1 MEPKKGLSYEAYGD
15 IKGEDYVPYVPANKV
30 LPEFTVLS
38 IIIGSLLAVLF
49 GAANTYLGLLVG
61 MTVSASIPAA
71 VLATGI
77 LKGVFKRHSILE
89 SNIVQAVASSGE
101 SIAGGVIFTVPALLL
116 WGMNVSIMQI
126 VVVALL
132 GGALGILFVVPL
144 RNYLTVEEHGKLI
157 YPEGMACA
165 EVLVA
170 GDVGGSGAGI
180 VFTGMGIG
188 AVYKGLSG
196 GTALWS
202 ENPEWAIPGLKGG
215 MVGFNALASLLGVGF
230 IVGAEVGAF
239 MLAGG
244 LVAWMILIPLIAY
257 FGSGLT
263 TPIFPSTVPIAQMD
277 SWAIWS
283 KYIRYMGAGAVAT
296 GGFISLIKSLPTII
310 RSFKAAMGGLAKSGG
325 KTGIERTAQDMPV
338 SIILTGILVVFLSLL
353 FLPQVP
359 VGFVG
364 AILVLVFGFFFATV
378 SARLTGT
385 VGVSNNPVSGMT
397 IATLLFSSAILKA
410 MGVVGNPGMVTA
422 ISIGA
427 VVCVAISIAGA
438 NAQNA
443 KTAHIIGATPKFV
456 SYGMF
461 IGVIACA
468 AAVGG
473 VVLMLH
479 QTYGMGSQTLAAP
492 QATLMSLVIKGVI
505 TGTLP
510 WTLVII
516 GAVFG
521 IVIYLMGLPILPF
534 ALGLYLPIHLSAA
547 VMVGGV
553 VRAIV
558 DKKLSGQA
566 LKEKVERGVLLSSG
580 LIAGDALIGIAIAV
594 FAYLKINVAFFAKT
608 PWATNNWLAIGMF
621 ALLAIFT
628 YVYVMRGKTENAQS
642 EPKDTVK

>member
-1 MEPKKGLSYEAYGD
+1 MDDKRGLSYDAYGGG
-15 IKGEDYVPYVPANKV
+15 KGEDYVPYIAANKV
-30 LPEFTVLS
+30 LPEFTILS
-38 IIIGSLLAVLF
+38 LIIGALLAILF

-77 LKGVFKRHSILE
+77 LKGLFKRSSILE

-101 SIAGGVIFTVPALLL
+101 SIAGGIIFTIPALLL
-116 WGMNVSIMQI
+116 WGMSVSITQI
-126 VVVALL
+126 VLVSLL

-170 GDVGGSGAGI
+170 GDVGGSGASI
-180 VFTGMGIG
+180 VFTGIGVG

-196 GTALWS
+196 GTGLWG
-202 ENPEWAIPGLKGG
+202 ENPEWTIAGFKGG
-215 MVGFNALASLLGVGF
+215 MLGFNALASLLGVGF

-244 LVAWMILIPLIAY
+244 LVAWMILIPLISY
-257 FGSGLT
+257 FGAGLT
-263 TPIFPSTVPIAQMD
+263 SPIFPSTVPISQMD

-283 KYIRYMGAGAVAT
+283 KYIRYIGAGAVAT
-296 GGFISLIKSLPTII
+296 GGFISLIKSLPTIV
-310 RSFKAAMGGLAKSGG
+310 RSFRAAMGGLAKSGG
-325 KTGIERTAQDMPV
+325 KGGVVRTAKDVSV
-338 SIILTGILVVFLSLL
+338 SIVLLGTFVVFLTLL

-359 VGFVG
+359 VGFTG
-364 AILVLVFGFFFATV
+364 AILVVVFGFFFATV
-378 SARLTGT
+378 SARIVGS

-397 IATLLFSSAILKA
+397 IATLLFTSATLKA
-410 MGVVGNPGMVTA
+410 IGVVGDPGMITA

-438 NAQNA
+438 GAQNA
-443 KTAHIIGATPKFV
+443 KTAHIIGATPKYV
-456 SYGMF
+456 SYAMYV
-461 IGVIACA
+461 GVVACA

-473 VVLMLH
+473 VILMLH

-510 WTLVII
+510 WTLVIV

-521 IVIYLMGLPILPF
+521 VAIYLMGLPILPF
-534 ALGLYLPIHLSAA
+534 ALGLYLPIHLSAGI
-547 VMVGGV
+547 MVGGV

-558 DKKLSGQA
+558 DRT
-566 LKEKVERGVLLSSG
+566 LKGEVLKQKIERGVLLASG
-580 LIAGDALIGIAIAV
+580 LIAGDALIGIVIAI
-594 FAYLKINVAFFAKT
+594 FAYLKLDITVFGKNPLAS
-608 PWATNNWLAIGMF
+608 NNWFSLTMF
-621 ALLAIFT
+621 IVLAIFT
-628 YVYVMRGKTENAQS
+628 YFYVLSGKNKQDSTLQ
-642 EPKDTVK
+642 KY

>member
-1 MEPKKGLSYEAYGD
+1 MDDKRGLSYDAYGGG
-15 IKGEDYVPYVPANKV
+15 KGEDYVPYIAANKV
-30 LPEFTVLS
+30 LPEFTILS
-38 IIIGSLLAVLF
+38 LIIGALLAILF

-77 LKGVFKRHSILE
+77 LKGLFKRSSILE

-101 SIAGGVIFTVPALLL
+101 SIAGGIIFTIPALLL
-116 WGMNVSIMQI
+116 WGMSVSITQI
-126 VVVALL
+126 VLVSLL

-170 GDVGGSGAGI
+170 GDVGGSGASI
-180 VFTGMGIG
+180 VFTGIGVG

-196 GTALWS
+196 GTGLWG
-202 ENPEWAIPGLKGG
+202 ENPEWAIAGFKGG
-215 MVGFNALASLLGVGF
+215 MLGFNALASLLGVGF

-244 LVAWMILIPLIAY
+244 LVAWMILIPLISY
-257 FGSGLT
+257 FGAGLT
-263 TPIFPSTVPIAQMD
+263 SPIFPSTVPISQMD

-283 KYIRYMGAGAVAT
+283 KYIRYIGAGAVAT
-296 GGFISLIKSLPTII
+296 GGFISLIKSLPTIV
-310 RSFKAAMGGLAKSGG
+310 RSFRAAMGGLAKSGG
-325 KTGIERTAQDMPV
+325 KGGVVRTAKDVSV
-338 SIILTGILVVFLSLL
+338 SIVLLGTFVVFLTLL

-359 VGFVG
+359 VGFTG
-364 AILVLVFGFFFATV
+364 AILVVVFGFFFATV
-378 SARLTGT
+378 SARIVGS

-397 IATLLFSSAILKA
+397 IATLLFTSATLKA
-410 MGVVGNPGMVTA
+410 MGVVGDPGMITA

-438 NAQNA
+438 GAQNA
-443 KTAHIIGATPKFV
+443 KTAHIIGATPKYV
-456 SYGMF
+456 SYAMYV
-461 IGVIACA
+461 GVVACA

-473 VVLMLH
+473 VILMLH

-510 WTLVII
+510 WTLVIV

-521 IVIYLMGLPILPF
+521 VAIYLMGLPILPF
-534 ALGLYLPIHLSAA
+534 ALGLYLPIHLSAGI
-547 VMVGGV
+547 MVGGV

-558 DKKLSGQA
+558 DRT
-566 LKEKVERGVLLSSG
+566 LKGEVLKQKIERGVLLASG
-580 LIAGDALIGIAIAV
+580 LIAGDALIGIVIAI
-594 FAYLKINVAFFAKT
+594 FAYLKLDITVFGKNPLAS
-608 PWATNNWLAIGMF
+608 NNWFSLIMF
-621 ALLAIFT
+621 IVLAIFT
-628 YVYVMRGKTENAQS
+628 YFYVLSGKNKQDSTLQNT
-642 EPKDTVK
+642 K

>member
-1 MEPKKGLSYEAYGD
+1 MDDKRGLSYDAYGGG
-15 IKGEDYVPYVPANKV
+15 KGEDYVPYIAANKV
-30 LPEFTVLS
+30 LPEFTILS
-38 IIIGSLLAVLF
+38 LIIGALLAILF

-77 LKGVFKRHSILE
+77 LKGLFKRSSILE

-101 SIAGGVIFTVPALLL
+101 SIAGGIIFTIPALLL
-116 WGMNVSIMQI
+116 WGMSVSITQI
-126 VVVALL
+126 VLVSLL

-170 GDVGGSGAGI
+170 GDVGGSGASI
-180 VFTGMGIG
+180 VFTGIGVG

-196 GTALWS
+196 GTGLWG
-202 ENPEWAIPGLKGG
+202 ENPEWAIAGFKGG
-215 MVGFNALASLLGVGF
+215 MLGFNALASLLGVGF

-244 LVAWMILIPLIAY
+244 LVAWMILIPLISY
-257 FGSGLT
+257 FGAGLT
-263 TPIFPSTVPIAQMD
+263 SPIFPSTVPISQMD

-283 KYIRYMGAGAVAT
+283 KYIRYIGAGAVAT
-296 GGFISLIKSLPTII
+296 GGFISLIKSLPTIV
-310 RSFKAAMGGLAKSGG
+310 RSFRAAMGGLAKSGG
-325 KTGIERTAQDMPV
+325 KGGVVRTAKDVSV
-338 SIILTGILVVFLSLL
+338 SIVLLGTFVVFLTLL

-359 VGFVG
+359 VGFTG
-364 AILVLVFGFFFATV
+364 AILVVVFGFFFATV
-378 SARLTGT
+378 SARIVGS

-397 IATLLFSSAILKA
+397 IATLLFTSATLKA
-410 MGVVGNPGMVTA
+410 IGVVGDPGMITA

-438 NAQNA
+438 GAQNA
-443 KTAHIIGATPKFV
+443 KTAHIIGATPKYV
-456 SYGMF
+456 SYAMYV
-461 IGVIACA
+461 GVVACA

-473 VVLMLH
+473 VILMLH

-510 WTLVII
+510 WTLVIV

-521 IVIYLMGLPILPF
+521 VAIYLMGLPILPF
-534 ALGLYLPIHLSAA
+534 ALGLYLPIHLSAGI
-547 VMVGGV
+547 MVGGV

-558 DKKLSGQA
+558 DRT
-566 LKEKVERGVLLSSG
+566 LKGEVLKQKIERGVLLASG
-580 LIAGDALIGIAIAV
+580 LIAGDALIGIVIAI
-594 FAYLKINVAFFAKT
+594 FAYLKLDITVFGKNPLAS
-608 PWATNNWLAIGMF
+608 NNWFSLIMF
-621 ALLAIFT
+621 IVLAIFT
-628 YVYVMRGKTENAQS
+628 YFYVLSGKNKQDSTLQNT
-642 EPKDTVK
+642 K

>member
-1 MEPKKGLSYEAYGD
+1 MDDKRGLSYDAYGGG
-15 IKGEDYVPYVPANKV
+15 KGEDYVPYIAANKV
-30 LPEFTVLS
+30 LPEFTILS
-38 IIIGSLLAVLF
+38 LIIGALLAILF

-77 LKGVFKRHSILE
+77 LKSLFKRSSILE

-101 SIAGGVIFTVPALLL
+101 SIAGGIIFTIPALLL
-116 WGMNVSIMQI
+116 WGMSVSITQI
-126 VVVALL
+126 VLVSLL

-170 GDVGGSGAGI
+170 GDVGGSGASI
-180 VFTGMGIG
+180 VFTGIGVG

-196 GTALWS
+196 GTGLWG
-202 ENPEWAIPGLKGG
+202 ENPEWAIAGFKGG
-215 MVGFNALASLLGVGF
+215 MIGFNALASLLGVGF

-244 LVAWMILIPLIAY
+244 LVAWMILIPLISY
-257 FGSGLT
+257 FGAGLIS
-263 TPIFPSTVPIAQMD
+263 PIFPSTVPISQMD
-277 SWAIWS
+277 SWEIWS
-283 KYIRYMGAGAVAT
+283 KYIRYIGAGAVAT
-296 GGFISLIKSLPTII
+296 GGFISLIKSLPTIV
-310 RSFKAAMGGLAKSGG
+310 RSFRAAMGGLAKSGG
-325 KTGIERTAQDMPV
+325 KGGVVRTAKDVSV
-338 SIILTGILVVFLSLL
+338 SIVLLGTFVVFLTLL

-359 VGFVG
+359 VGFTG
-364 AILVLVFGFFFATV
+364 AILVVVFGFFFATV
-378 SARLTGT
+378 SARIVGS

-397 IATLLFSSAILKA
+397 IATLLFTSATLKA
-410 MGVVGNPGMVTA
+410 IGVVGDPGMITA

-438 NAQNA
+438 GAQNA
-443 KTAHIIGATPKFV
+443 KTAHIIGATPKYV
-456 SYGMF
+456 SYAMYV
-461 IGVIACA
+461 GVVACA

-473 VVLMLH
+473 VILMLH

-510 WTLVII
+510 WTLVIV

-521 IVIYLMGLPILPF
+521 VAIYLMGLPILPF
-534 ALGLYLPIHLSAA
+534 ALGLYLPIHLSAGI
-547 VMVGGV
+547 MVGGV

-558 DKKLSGQA
+558 DRT
-566 LKEKVERGVLLSSG
+566 LKGEVLKQKIERGVLLASG
-580 LIAGDALIGIAIAV
+580 LIAGDALIGIVIAI
-594 FAYLKINVAFFAKT
+594 FAYLKLDITVFGKNPLAS
-608 PWATNNWLAIGMF
+608 NNWFSLTMF
-621 ALLAIFT
+621 IVLAIFT
-628 YVYVMRGKTENAQS
+628 YFYVLSGKNKQDSTLQ
-642 EPKDTVK
+642 KY

>member
-1 MEPKKGLSYEAYGD
+1 MDDKRGLSYDAYGGG
-15 IKGEDYVPYVPANKV
+15 KGEDYVPYIAANKV
-30 LPEFTVLS
+30 LPEFTILS
-38 IIIGSLLAVLF
+38 LIIGALLAILF

-77 LKGVFKRHSILE
+77 LKSLFKRSSILE

-101 SIAGGVIFTVPALLL
+101 SIAGGIIFTIPALLL
-116 WGMNVSIMQI
+116 WGMSVSITQI
-126 VVVALL
+126 VLVSLL

-170 GDVGGSGAGI
+170 GDVGGSGASI
-180 VFTGMGIG
+180 VFTGIGVG

-196 GTALWS
+196 GTGLWG
-202 ENPEWAIPGLKGG
+202 ENPEWTIAGFKGG
-215 MVGFNALASLLGVGF
+215 MLGFNALASLLGVGF

-244 LVAWMILIPLIAY
+244 LVAWMILIPLISY
-257 FGSGLT
+257 FGAGLT
-263 TPIFPSTVPIAQMD
+263 SPIFPSTVPISQMD

-283 KYIRYMGAGAVAT
+283 KYIRYIGAGAVAT
-296 GGFISLIKSLPTII
+296 GGFISLIKSLPTIV
-310 RSFKAAMGGLAKSGG
+310 RSFRAAMGGLAKSGG
-325 KTGIERTAQDMPV
+325 KGGVVRTAKDVSV
-338 SIILTGILVVFLSLL
+338 SIVLLGTFVVFLTLL

-359 VGFVG
+359 VGFTG
-364 AILVLVFGFFFATV
+364 AILVVVFGFFFATV
-378 SARLTGT
+378 SARIVGS

-397 IATLLFSSAILKA
+397 IATLLFTSATLKA
-410 MGVVGNPGMVTA
+410 IGVVGDPGMITA

-438 NAQNA
+438 GAQNA
-443 KTAHIIGATPKFV
+443 KTAHIIGATPKYV
-456 SYGMF
+456 SYAMYV
-461 IGVIACA
+461 GVVACA

-473 VVLMLH
+473 VILMLH

-510 WTLVII
+510 WTLVIV

-521 IVIYLMGLPILPF
+521 VAIYLMGLPILPF
-534 ALGLYLPIHLSAA
+534 ALGLYLPIHLSAGI
-547 VMVGGV
+547 MVGGV

-558 DKKLSGQA
+558 DRT
-566 LKEKVERGVLLSSG
+566 LKGEVLKQKIERGVLLASG
-580 LIAGDALIGIAIAV
+580 LIAGDALIGIVIAI
-594 FAYLKINVAFFAKT
+594 FAYLKLDITVFGKNPLAS
-608 PWATNNWLAIGMF
+608 NNWFSLIMF
-621 ALLAIFT
+621 IVLAIFT
-628 YVYVMRGKTENAQS
+628 YFYVLSGKNKQDSTLQNT
-642 EPKDTVK
+642 K

>member
-1 MEPKKGLSYEAYGD
+1 MDDKRGLSYDAYGGG
-15 IKGEDYVPYVPANKV
+15 KGEDYVPYIAANKV
-30 LPEFTVLS
+30 LPEFTILS
-38 IIIGSLLAVLF
+38 LIIGALLAILF

-77 LKGVFKRHSILE
+77 LKSLFKRSSILE

-101 SIAGGVIFTVPALLL
+101 SIAGGIIFTIPALLL
-116 WGMNVSIMQI
+116 WGMSVSITQI
-126 VVVALL
+126 VLVSLL

-170 GDVGGSGAGI
+170 GDVGGSGASI
-180 VFTGMGIG
+180 VFTGIGVG

-196 GTALWS
+196 GTGLWG
-202 ENPEWAIPGLKGG
+202 ENPEWAIAGFKGG
-215 MVGFNALASLLGVGF
+215 MLGFNALASLLGVGF

-244 LVAWMILIPLIAY
+244 LVAWMILIPLISY
-257 FGSGLT
+257 FGAGLIS
-263 TPIFPSTVPIAQMD
+263 PIFPSTVPISQMD

-283 KYIRYMGAGAVAT
+283 KYIRYIGAGAVAT
-296 GGFISLIKSLPTII
+296 GGFISLIKSLPTIV
-310 RSFKAAMGGLAKSGG
+310 RSFRAAMGGLAKSGG
-325 KTGIERTAQDMPV
+325 KGGVVRTAKDVSV
-338 SIILTGILVVFLSLL
+338 SIVLLGIFVVFLTLL

-359 VGFVG
+359 VGFTG
-364 AILVLVFGFFFATV
+364 AILVVVFGFFFATV
-378 SARLTGT
+378 SARIVGS

-397 IATLLFSSAILKA
+397 IATLLFTSATLKA
-410 MGVVGNPGMVTA
+410 MGVVGDPGMITA

-438 NAQNA
+438 GAQNA
-443 KTAHIIGATPKFV
+443 KTAHIIGATPKYV
-456 SYGMF
+456 SYAMYV
-461 IGVIACA
+461 GVVACA

-473 VVLMLH
+473 VILMLH

-510 WTLVII
+510 WTLVIV

-521 IVIYLMGLPILPF
+521 VAIYLMGLPILPF
-534 ALGLYLPIHLSAA
+534 ALGLYLPIHLSAGI
-547 VMVGGV
+547 MVGGV

-558 DKKLSGQA
+558 DRT
-566 LKEKVERGVLLSSG
+566 LKGEVLKQKIERGVLLASG
-580 LIAGDALIGIAIAV
+580 LIAGDALIGIVIAI
-594 FAYLKINVAFFAKT
+594 FAYLKLDITVFGKNPLAS
-608 PWATNNWLAIGMF
+608 NNWFSLTMF
-621 ALLAIFT
+621 IVLAIFT
-628 YVYVMRGKTENAQS
+628 YFYVLSGKNKQDSTLQ
-642 EPKDTVK
+642 KY

>member
-1 MEPKKGLSYEAYGD
+1 MDDKRGLSYDAYGGG
-15 IKGEDYVPYVPANKV
+15 KGEDYVPYIAANKV
-30 LPEFTVLS
+30 LPEFTILS
-38 IIIGSLLAVLF
+38 LIIGALLAILF

-77 LKGVFKRHSILE
+77 LKSLFKRSSILE

-101 SIAGGVIFTVPALLL
+101 SIAGGIIFTIPALLL
-116 WGMNVSIMQI
+116 WGMSVSITQI
-126 VVVALL
+126 VLVSLL

-170 GDVGGSGAGI
+170 GDVGGSGASI
-180 VFTGMGIG
+180 VFTGIGVG

-196 GTALWS
+196 GTGLWG
-202 ENPEWAIPGLKGG
+202 ENPEWAIAGFKGG
-215 MVGFNALASLLGVGF
+215 MLGFNALASLLGVGF

-244 LVAWMILIPLIAY
+244 LVAWMILIPLISY
-257 FGSGLT
+257 FGAGLT
-263 TPIFPSTVPIAQMD
+263 SPIFPSTVPISQMD

-283 KYIRYMGAGAVAT
+283 KYIRYIGAGAVAT
-296 GGFISLIKSLPTII
+296 GGFISLIKSLPTIV
-310 RSFKAAMGGLAKSGG
+310 RSFRAAMGGLAKSGG
-325 KTGIERTAQDMPV
+325 KGGVVRTAKDVSV
-338 SIILTGILVVFLSLL
+338 SIVLLGTFVVFLTLL

-359 VGFVG
+359 VGFTG
-364 AILVLVFGFFFATV
+364 AILVVVFGFFFATV
-378 SARLTGT
+378 SARIVGS

-397 IATLLFSSAILKA
+397 IATLLFTSATLKA
-410 MGVVGNPGMVTA
+410 IGVVGDPGMITA

-438 NAQNA
+438 GAQNA
-443 KTAHIIGATPKFV
+443 KTAHIIGATPKYV
-456 SYGMF
+456 SYAMYV
-461 IGVIACA
+461 GVVACA

-473 VVLMLH
+473 VILMLH

-510 WTLVII
+510 WTLVIV

-521 IVIYLMGLPILPF
+521 VAIYLMGLPILPF
-534 ALGLYLPIHLSAA
+534 ALGLYLPIHLSAGI
-547 VMVGGV
+547 MVGGV

-558 DKKLSGQA
+558 DRT
-566 LKEKVERGVLLSSG
+566 LKGEVLKQKIERGVLLASG
-580 LIAGDALIGIAIAV
+580 LIAGDALIGIVIAI
-594 FAYLKINVAFFAKT
+594 FAYLKLDITVFGKNPLAS
-608 PWATNNWLAIGMF
+608 NNWFSLIMF
-621 ALLAIFT
+621 IVLAIFT
-628 YVYVMRGKTENAQS
+628 YFYVLSGKNKQDSTLQ
-642 EPKDTVK
+642 KY

>member
-1 MEPKKGLSYEAYGD
+1 MDDKRGLSYDAYGGG
-15 IKGEDYVPYVPANKV
+15 KGEDYVPYIAANKV
-30 LPEFTVLS
+30 LPEFTILS
-38 IIIGSLLAVLF
+38 LIIGALLAILF

-77 LKGVFKRHSILE
+77 LKGLFKRSSILE

-101 SIAGGVIFTVPALLL
+101 SIAGGIIFTIPALLL
-116 WGMNVSIMQI
+116 WGMSVSITQI
-126 VVVALL
+126 VLVSLL

-170 GDVGGSGAGI
+170 GDVGGSGASI
-180 VFTGMGIG
+180 VFTGIGVG

-196 GTALWS
+196 GTGLWG
-202 ENPEWAIPGLKGG
+202 ENPEWAIAGFKGG
-215 MVGFNALASLLGVGF
+215 MLGFNALASLLGVGF

-244 LVAWMILIPLIAY
+244 LVAWMILIPLISY
-257 FGSGLT
+257 FGAGLIS
-263 TPIFPSTVPIAQMD
+263 PIFPSTVPISQMD
-277 SWAIWS
+277 SWEIWS
-283 KYIRYMGAGAVAT
+283 KYIRYIGAGAVAT
-296 GGFISLIKSLPTII
+296 GGFISLIKSLPTIV
-310 RSFKAAMGGLAKSGG
+310 RSFRAAMGGLAKSGG
-325 KTGIERTAQDMPV
+325 KGGVVRTAKDVSV
-338 SIILTGILVVFLSLL
+338 SIVLLGTFVVFLTLL

-359 VGFVG
+359 VGFTG
-364 AILVLVFGFFFATV
+364 AILVVVFGFFFATV
-378 SARLTGT
+378 SARIVGS

-397 IATLLFSSAILKA
+397 IATLLFTSATLKA
-410 MGVVGNPGMVTA
+410 MGVVGDPGMITA

-438 NAQNA
+438 GAQNA
-443 KTAHIIGATPKFV
+443 KTAHIIGATPKYV
-456 SYGMF
+456 SYAMYV
-461 IGVIACA
+461 GVVACA

-473 VVLMLH
+473 VILMLH

-510 WTLVII
+510 WTLVIV

-521 IVIYLMGLPILPF
+521 VAIYLMGLPILPF
-534 ALGLYLPIHLSAA
+534 ALGLYLPIHLSAGI
-547 VMVGGV
+547 MVGGV

-558 DKKLSGQA
+558 DRT
-566 LKEKVERGVLLSSG
+566 LKGEVLKQKIERGVLLASG
-580 LIAGDALIGIAIAV
+580 LIAGDALIGIVIAI
-594 FAYLKINVAFFAKT
+594 FAYLKLDITVFGKNPLAS
-608 PWATNNWLAIGMF
+608 NNWFSLIMF
-621 ALLAIFT
+621 IVLAIFT
-628 YVYVMRGKTENAQS
+628 YFYVLSGKNKQDSTLQ
-642 EPKDTVK
+642 KY

>member
-1 MEPKKGLSYEAYGD
+1 MDDKRGLSYDAYGGG
-15 IKGEDYVPYVPANKV
+15 KGEDYVPYIAANKV
-30 LPEFTVLS
+30 LPEFTILS
-38 IIIGSLLAVLF
+38 LIIGALLAILF

-77 LKGVFKRHSILE
+77 LKGLFKRSSILE

-101 SIAGGVIFTVPALLL
+101 SIAGGIIFTIPALLL
-116 WGMNVSIMQI
+116 WGMSVSITQI
-126 VVVALL
+126 VLVSLL

-170 GDVGGSGAGI
+170 GDVGGSGASI
-180 VFTGMGIG
+180 VFTGIGVG

-196 GTALWS
+196 GTGLWG
-202 ENPEWAIPGLKGG
+202 ENPEWTIAGFKGG
-215 MVGFNALASLLGVGF
+215 MLGFNALASLLGVGF

-244 LVAWMILIPLIAY
+244 LVAWMILIPLISY
-257 FGSGLT
+257 FGAGLT
-263 TPIFPSTVPIAQMD
+263 SPIFPSTVPISQMD

-283 KYIRYMGAGAVAT
+283 KYIRYIGAGAVAT
-296 GGFISLIKSLPTII
+296 GGFISLIKSLPTIV
-310 RSFKAAMGGLAKSGG
+310 RSFRAAMGGLAKSGG
-325 KTGIERTAQDMPV
+325 KGGVVRTAKDVSV
-338 SIILTGILVVFLSLL
+338 SIVLLGIFVVFLTLL

-359 VGFVG
+359 VGFTG
-364 AILVLVFGFFFATV
+364 AILVVVFGFFFATV
-378 SARLTGT
+378 SARIVGS

-397 IATLLFSSAILKA
+397 IATLLFTSATLKA
-410 MGVVGNPGMVTA
+410 IGVVGDPGMITA

-438 NAQNA
+438 GAQNA
-443 KTAHIIGATPKFV
+443 KTAHIIGATPKYV
-456 SYGMF
+456 SYAMYV
-461 IGVIACA
+461 GVVACA

-473 VVLMLH
+473 VILMLH

-510 WTLVII
+510 WTLVIV

-521 IVIYLMGLPILPF
+521 VAIYLMGLPILPF
-534 ALGLYLPIHLSAA
+534 ALGLYLPIHLSAGI
-547 VMVGGV
+547 MVGGV

-558 DKKLSGQA
+558 DRT
-566 LKEKVERGVLLSSG
+566 LKGEVLKQKIERGVLLASG
-580 LIAGDALIGIAIAV
+580 LIAGDALIGIVIAI
-594 FAYLKINVAFFAKT
+594 FAYLKLDITVFGKNPLAS
-608 PWATNNWLAIGMF
+608 NNWFSLIMF
-621 ALLAIFT
+621 IVLAIFT
-628 YVYVMRGKTENAQS
+628 YFYVLSGKNKQDSTLQNT
-642 EPKDTVK
+642 K

>member
-1 MEPKKGLSYEAYGD
+1 MDDKRGLSYDAYGGG
-15 IKGEDYVPYVPANKV
+15 KGEDYVPYIAANKV
-30 LPEFTVLS
+30 LPEFTILS
-38 IIIGSLLAVLF
+38 LIIGALLAILF

-77 LKGVFKRHSILE
+77 LKGLFKRSSILE

-101 SIAGGVIFTVPALLL
+101 SIAGGIIFTIPALLL
-116 WGMNVSIMQI
+116 WGMSVSITQI
-126 VVVALL
+126 VLVSLL

-170 GDVGGSGAGI
+170 GDVGGSGASI
-180 VFTGMGIG
+180 VFTGIGVG

-196 GTALWS
+196 GTGLWG
-202 ENPEWAIPGLKGG
+202 ENPEWTIAGFKGG
-215 MVGFNALASLLGVGF
+215 MLGFNALASLLGVGF

-244 LVAWMILIPLIAY
+244 LVAWMILIPLISY
-257 FGSGLT
+257 FGAGLT
-263 TPIFPSTVPIAQMD
+263 SPIFPSTVPISQMD

-283 KYIRYMGAGAVAT
+283 KYIRYIGAGAVAT
-296 GGFISLIKSLPTII
+296 GGFISLIKSLPTIV
-310 RSFKAAMGGLAKSGG
+310 RSFRAAMGGLAKSGG
-325 KTGIERTAQDMPV
+325 KGGVVRTAKDVSV
-338 SIILTGILVVFLSLL
+338 SIVLLGTFVVFLTLL

-359 VGFVG
+359 VGFTG
-364 AILVLVFGFFFATV
+364 AILVVVFGFFFATV
-378 SARLTGT
+378 SARIVGS

-397 IATLLFSSAILKA
+397 IATLLFTSATLKA
-410 MGVVGNPGMVTA
+410 IGVVGDPGMITA

-438 NAQNA
+438 GAQNA
-443 KTAHIIGATPKFV
+443 KTAHIIGATPKYV
-456 SYGMF
+456 SYAMYV
-461 IGVIACA
+461 GVVACA

-473 VVLMLH
+473 VILMLH

-510 WTLVII
+510 WTLVIV

-521 IVIYLMGLPILPF
+521 VAIYLMGLPILPF
-534 ALGLYLPIHLSAA
+534 ALGLYLPIHLSAGI
-547 VMVGGV
+547 MVGGV

-558 DKKLSGQA
+558 DRT
-566 LKEKVERGVLLSSG
+566 LKGEVLKQKIERGVLLASG
-580 LIAGDALIGIAIAV
+580 LIAGDALIGIVIAI
-594 FAYLKINVAFFAKT
+594 FAYLKLDITVFGKNPLAS
-608 PWATNNWLAIGMF
+608 NNWFSLIMF
-621 ALLAIFT
+621 IVLAIFT
-628 YVYVMRGKTENAQS
+628 YFYVLSGKNKQDSTLQNT
-642 EPKDTVK
+642 K

>member
-1 MEPKKGLSYEAYGD
+1 MDDKRGLSYDAYGGG
-15 IKGEDYVPYVPANKV
+15 KGEDYVPYIAANKV
-30 LPEFTVLS
+30 LPEFTILS
-38 IIIGSLLAVLF
+38 LIIGALLAILF

-77 LKGVFKRHSILE
+77 LKSLFKRSSILE

-101 SIAGGVIFTVPALLL
+101 SIAGGIIFTIPALLL
-116 WGMNVSIMQI
+116 WGMSVSITQI
-126 VVVALL
+126 VLVSLL

-170 GDVGGSGAGI
+170 GDVGGSGASI
-180 VFTGMGIG
+180 VFTGIGVG

-196 GTALWS
+196 GTGLWG
-202 ENPEWAIPGLKGG
+202 ENPEWAIAGFKGG
-215 MVGFNALASLLGVGF
+215 MLGFNALASLLGVGF

-244 LVAWMILIPLIAY
+244 LVAWMILIPLISY
-257 FGSGLT
+257 FGAGLIS
-263 TPIFPSTVPIAQMD
+263 PIFPSTVPISQMD
-277 SWAIWS
+277 SWEIWS
-283 KYIRYMGAGAVAT
+283 KYIRYIGAGAVAT
-296 GGFISLIKSLPTII
+296 GGFISLIKSLPTIV
-310 RSFKAAMGGLAKSGG
+310 RSFRAAMGGLAKSGG
-325 KTGIERTAQDMPV
+325 KGGVVRTAKDVSV
-338 SIILTGILVVFLSLL
+338 SIVLLGIFVVFLTLL

-359 VGFVG
+359 VGFTG
-364 AILVLVFGFFFATV
+364 AILVVVFGFFFATV
-378 SARLTGT
+378 SARIVGS

-397 IATLLFSSAILKA
+397 IATLLFTSATLKA
-410 MGVVGNPGMVTA
+410 MGVVGDPGMITA

-438 NAQNA
+438 GAQNA
-443 KTAHIIGATPKFV
+443 KTAHIIGATPKYV
-456 SYGMF
+456 SYAMYV
-461 IGVIACA
+461 GVVACA

-473 VVLMLH
+473 VILMLH

-510 WTLVII
+510 WTLVIV

-521 IVIYLMGLPILPF
+521 VAIYLMGLPILPF
-534 ALGLYLPIHLSAA
+534 ALGLYLPIHLSAGI
-547 VMVGGV
+547 MVGGV

-558 DKKLSGQA
+558 DRT
-566 LKEKVERGVLLSSG
+566 LKGEVLKQKIERGVLLASG
-580 LIAGDALIGIAIAV
+580 LIAGDALIGIVIAI
-594 FAYLKINVAFFAKT
+594 FAYLKLDITVFGKNPLAS
-608 PWATNNWLAIGMF
+608 NNWFSLTMF
-621 ALLAIFT
+621 IVLAIFT
-628 YVYVMRGKTENAQS
+628 YFYVLSGKNKQDSTLQ
-642 EPKDTVK
+642 KY

>member
-1 MEPKKGLSYEAYGD
+1 MDDKRGLSYDAYGGG
-15 IKGEDYVPYVPANKV
+15 KGEDYVPYIAANKV
-30 LPEFTVLS
+30 LPEFTILS
-38 IIIGSLLAVLF
+38 LIIGALLAILF

-77 LKGVFKRHSILE
+77 LKGLFKRSSILE

-101 SIAGGVIFTVPALLL
+101 SIAGGIIFTIPALLL
-116 WGMNVSIMQI
+116 WGMSVSITQI
-126 VVVALL
+126 VLVSLL

-170 GDVGGSGAGI
+170 GDVGGSGASI
-180 VFTGMGIG
+180 VFTGIGVG

-196 GTALWS
+196 GTGLWG
-202 ENPEWAIPGLKGG
+202 ENPEWAIAGFKGG
-215 MVGFNALASLLGVGF
+215 MIGFNALASLLGVGF

-244 LVAWMILIPLIAY
+244 LVAWMILIPLISY
-257 FGSGLT
+257 FGAGLIS
-263 TPIFPSTVPIAQMD
+263 PIFPSTVPISQMD
-277 SWAIWS
+277 SWEIWS
-283 KYIRYMGAGAVAT
+283 KYIRYIGAGAVAT
-296 GGFISLIKSLPTII
+296 GGFISLIKSLPTIV
-310 RSFKAAMGGLAKSGG
+310 RSFRAAMGGLAKSGG
-325 KTGIERTAQDMPV
+325 KGGVVRTAKDVSV
-338 SIILTGILVVFLSLL
+338 SIVLLGTFVVFLTLL

-359 VGFVG
+359 VGFTG
-364 AILVLVFGFFFATV
+364 AILVVVFGFFFATV
-378 SARLTGT
+378 SARIVGS

-397 IATLLFSSAILKA
+397 IATLLFTSATLKA
-410 MGVVGNPGMVTA
+410 MGVVGDPGMITA

-438 NAQNA
+438 GAQNA
-443 KTAHIIGATPKFV
+443 KTAHIIGATPKYV
-456 SYGMF
+456 SYAMYV
-461 IGVIACA
+461 GVVACA

-473 VVLMLH
+473 VILMLH

-510 WTLVII
+510 WTLVIV

-521 IVIYLMGLPILPF
+521 VAIYLMGLPILPF
-534 ALGLYLPIHLSAA
+534 ALGLYLPIHLSAGI
-547 VMVGGV
+547 MVGGV

-558 DKKLSGQA
+558 DRT
-566 LKEKVERGVLLSSG
+566 LKGEVLKQKIERGVLLASG
-580 LIAGDALIGIAIAV
+580 LIAGDALIGIVIAI
-594 FAYLKINVAFFAKT
+594 FAYLKLDITVFGKNPLAS
-608 PWATNNWLAIGMF
+608 NNWFSLIMF
-621 ALLAIFT
+621 IVLAIFT
-628 YVYVMRGKTENAQS
+628 YFYVLSGKNKQDSTLQNT
-642 EPKDTVK
+642 K

>member
-1 MEPKKGLSYEAYGD
+1 MDDKRGLSYDAYGGG
-15 IKGEDYVPYVPANKV
+15 KGEDYVPYIAANKV
-30 LPEFTVLS
+30 LPEFTILS
-38 IIIGSLLAVLF
+38 LIIGALLAILF

-77 LKGVFKRHSILE
+77 LKGLFKRSSILE

-101 SIAGGVIFTVPALLL
+101 SIAGGIIFTIPALLL
-116 WGMNVSIMQI
+116 WGMSVSITQI
-126 VVVALL
+126 VLVSLL

-170 GDVGGSGAGI
+170 GDVGGSGASI
-180 VFTGMGIG
+180 VFTGIGVG

-196 GTALWS
+196 GTGLWG
-202 ENPEWAIPGLKGG
+202 ENPEWAIAGFKGG
-215 MVGFNALASLLGVGF
+215 MIGFNALASLLGVGF

-244 LVAWMILIPLIAY
+244 LVAWMILIPLISY
-257 FGSGLT
+257 FGAGLIS
-263 TPIFPSTVPIAQMD
+263 PIFPSTVPISQMD
-277 SWAIWS
+277 SWEIWS
-283 KYIRYMGAGAVAT
+283 KYIRYIGAGAVAT
-296 GGFISLIKSLPTII
+296 GGFISLIKSLPTIV
-310 RSFKAAMGGLAKSGG
+310 RSFRAAMGGLAKSGG
-325 KTGIERTAQDMPV
+325 KGGVVRTAKDVSV
-338 SIILTGILVVFLSLL
+338 SIVLLGIFVVFLTLL

-359 VGFVG
+359 VGFTG
-364 AILVLVFGFFFATV
+364 AILVVVFGFFFATV
-378 SARLTGT
+378 SARIVGS

-397 IATLLFSSAILKA
+397 IATLLFTSATLKA
-410 MGVVGNPGMVTA
+410 MGVVGDPGMITA

-438 NAQNA
+438 GAQNA
-443 KTAHIIGATPKFV
+443 KTAHIIGATPKYV
-456 SYGMF
+456 SYAMYV
-461 IGVIACA
+461 GVVACA

-473 VVLMLH
+473 VILMLH

-510 WTLVII
+510 WTLVIV

-521 IVIYLMGLPILPF
+521 VAIYLMGLPILPF
-534 ALGLYLPIHLSAA
+534 ALGLYLPIHLSAGI
-547 VMVGGV
+547 MVGGV

-558 DKKLSGQA
+558 DRT
-566 LKEKVERGVLLSSG
+566 LKGEVLKQKIERGVLLASG
-580 LIAGDALIGIAIAV
+580 LIAGDALIGIVIAI
-594 FAYLKINVAFFAKT
+594 FAYLKLDITVFGKNPLAS
-608 PWATNNWLAIGMF
+608 NNWFSLTMF
-621 ALLAIFT
+621 IVLAIFT
-628 YVYVMRGKTENAQS
+628 YFYVLSGKNKQDSTLQ
-642 EPKDTVK
+642 KY

>member
-1 MEPKKGLSYEAYGD
+1 MDDKRGLSYDAYGGG
-15 IKGEDYVPYVPANKV
+15 KGEDYVPYIAANKV
-30 LPEFTVLS
+30 LPEFTILS
-38 IIIGSLLAVLF
+38 LIIGALLAILF

-77 LKGVFKRHSILE
+77 LKGLFKRSSILE

-101 SIAGGVIFTVPALLL
+101 SIAGGIIFTIPALLL
-116 WGMNVSIMQI
+116 WGMSVSITQI
-126 VVVALL
+126 VLVSLL

-170 GDVGGSGAGI
+170 GDVGGSGASI
-180 VFTGMGIG
+180 VFTGIGVG

-196 GTALWS
+196 GTGLWG
-202 ENPEWAIPGLKGG
+202 ENPEWAIAGFKGG
-215 MVGFNALASLLGVGF
+215 MIGFNALASLLGVGF

-244 LVAWMILIPLIAY
+244 LVAWMILIPLISY
-257 FGSGLT
+257 FGAGLT
-263 TPIFPSTVPIAQMD
+263 SPIFPSTVPISQMD

-283 KYIRYMGAGAVAT
+283 KYIRYIGAGAVAT
-296 GGFISLIKSLPTII
+296 GGFISLIKSLPTIV
-310 RSFKAAMGGLAKSGG
+310 RSFRAAMGGLAKSGG
-325 KTGIERTAQDMPV
+325 KGGVVRTAKDVSV
-338 SIILTGILVVFLSLL
+338 SIVLLGIFVVFLTLL

-359 VGFVG
+359 VGFTG
-364 AILVLVFGFFFATV
+364 AILVVVFGFFFATV
-378 SARLTGT
+378 SARIVGS

-397 IATLLFSSAILKA
+397 IATLLFTSATLKA
-410 MGVVGNPGMVTA
+410 IGVVGDPGMITA

-438 NAQNA
+438 GAQNA
-443 KTAHIIGATPKFV
+443 KTAHIIGATPKYV
-456 SYGMF
+456 SYAMYV
-461 IGVIACA
+461 GVVACA

-473 VVLMLH
+473 VILMLH

-510 WTLVII
+510 WTLVIV

-521 IVIYLMGLPILPF
+521 VAIYLMGLPILPF
-534 ALGLYLPIHLSAA
+534 ALGLYLPIHLSAGI
-547 VMVGGV
+547 MVGGV

-558 DKKLSGQA
+558 DRT
-566 LKEKVERGVLLSSG
+566 LKGEVLKQKIERGVLLASG
-580 LIAGDALIGIAIAV
+580 LIAGDALIGIVIAI
-594 FAYLKINVAFFAKT
+594 FAYLKLDITVFGKNPLAS
-608 PWATNNWLAIGMF
+608 NNWFSLTMF
-621 ALLAIFT
+621 IVLAIFT
-628 YVYVMRGKTENAQS
+628 YFYVLSGKNKQDSTLQNT
-642 EPKDTVK
+642 K